1 MDELKSLIDGAKE
14 KIANNTAT
22 QEDVDKMIELT
33 QKIDALT
40 PKTEPLDNKINE
52 VKEYVA
58 KFSDE
63 GLWGDVESDE
73 LYAINNAVEEAESY
87 DHEQPQQADLEKN
100 LNALETAFAL
110 YKSQQKKP
118 EVNAWYYITNR
129 DNSRGGSTDEGGT
142 GDIWSRWCYG
152 NVIMAPH
159 ANATRSAY
167 WDDVKNAV
175 TWSGY
180 DHASGILSDT
190 VPVDPYS
197 MWRLVK
203 IEGNENA
210 DVYGLQ
216 NRATGTYLG
225 TSGNHNGF
233 LGMENAPAPYKL
245 VLLKSGQFNIIC
257 QDEANSWGTP
267 IHADGRKVLVTW
279 EGTTD
284 SPSAWDFVAV
294 DESEIENAEITIR
307 NNSATVI
314 TLPYAYNN
322 EDVVNLNTDNE
333 IATYG
338 IKGVSEDGKQV
349 FLYNKTSF
357 EAGEPMVV
365 VAGDVTKYNDGN
377 ESTRMFLPFANEFT
391 TEVKEANGIV
401 GTLDYTV
408 LPANAGIVKADSII
422 SIGDSEDSAIFGQ
435 RGYIN
440 ASKIVNNE
448 ELSTDFVLYVD
459 GDIINGINNAV
470 VSTSNRVNVYTTDG
484 VLVKKNV
491 KAANAKDGLKKGV
504 YIIGKDKVLVK

>member
-1 MDELKSLIDGAKE
+1 
-14 KIANNTAT
+14 
-22 QEDVDKMIELT
+22 
-33 QKIDALT
+33 
-40 PKTEPLDNKINE
+40 
-52 VKEYVA
+52 
-58 KFSDE
+58 
-63 GLWGDVESDE
+63 
-73 LYAINNAVEEAESY
+73 
-87 DHEQPQQADLEKN
+87 
-100 LNALETAFAL
+100 
-110 YKSQQKKP
+110 
-118 EVNAWYYITNR
+118 
-129 DNSRGGSTDEGGT
+129 
-142 GDIWSRWCYG
+142 
-152 NVIMAPH
+152 MAPH

-190 VPVDPYS
+190 VSVDPYS

-225 TSGNHNGF
+225 TSGNRNGF
-233 LGMENAPAPYKL
+233 VGMENAPAPYKL

-257 QDEANSWGTP
+257 QDEANSWGIP

-279 EGTTD
+279 DGTTD

-322 EDVVNLNTDNE
+322 EDVVNLNIDNE

-365 VAGDVTKYNDGN
+365 VAGDVTKYNDSN

-408 LPANAGIVKADSII
+408 LPAKAGIVKADSII

-448 ELSTDFVLYVD
+448 ALSTDFVLYVD
-459 GDIINGINNAV
+459 GDIVNGINNAV

>member
-1 MDELKSLIDGAKE
+1 
-14 KIANNTAT
+14 
-22 QEDVDKMIELT
+22 
-33 QKIDALT
+33 
-40 PKTEPLDNKINE
+40 
-52 VKEYVA
+52 
-58 KFSDE
+58 
-63 GLWGDVESDE
+63 
-73 LYAINNAVEEAESY
+73 
-87 DHEQPQQADLEKN
+87 
-100 LNALETAFAL
+100 
-110 YKSQQKKP
+110 
-118 EVNAWYYITNR
+118 
-129 DNSRGGSTDEGGT
+129 
-142 GDIWSRWCYG
+142 
-152 NVIMAPH
+152 MAPH

-225 TSGNHNGF
+225 TSGNRNGF
-233 LGMENAPAPYKL
+233 VGMENAPAPYKL

-257 QDEANSWGTP
+257 QDEANSWGIP

-279 EGTTD
+279 DGTTD

-322 EDVVNLNTDNE
+322 GDVVNLNTDNE

-459 GDIINGINNAV
+459 GDIVNGINNAV

>member
-1 MDELKSLIDGAKE
+1 
-14 KIANNTAT
+14 
-22 QEDVDKMIELT
+22 
-33 QKIDALT
+33 
-40 PKTEPLDNKINE
+40 
-52 VKEYVA
+52 
-58 KFSDE
+58 
-63 GLWGDVESDE
+63 
-73 LYAINNAVEEAESY
+73 
-87 DHEQPQQADLEKN
+87 
-100 LNALETAFAL
+100 
-110 YKSQQKKP
+110 
-118 EVNAWYYITNR
+118 
-129 DNSRGGSTDEGGT
+129 
-142 GDIWSRWCYG
+142 
-152 NVIMAPH
+152 MAPH

-322 EDVVNLNTDNE
+322 GDVVNLNTDNE

-459 GDIINGINNAV
+459 GDIVNGINNAV

>member
-1 MDELKSLIDGAKE
+1 M
-14 KIANNTAT
+14 
-22 QEDVDKMIELT
+22 
-33 QKIDALT
+33 
-40 PKTEPLDNKINE
+40 
-52 VKEYVA
+52 
-58 KFSDE
+58 
-63 GLWGDVESDE
+63 
-73 LYAINNAVEEAESY
+73 
-87 DHEQPQQADLEKN
+87 
-100 LNALETAFAL
+100 
-110 YKSQQKKP
+110 
-118 EVNAWYYITNR
+118 
-129 DNSRGGSTDEGGT
+129 
-142 GDIWSRWCYG
+142 
-152 NVIMAPH
+152 
-159 ANATRSAY
+159 
-167 WDDVKNAV
+167 
-175 TWSGY
+175 
-180 DHASGILSDT
+180 
-190 VPVDPYS
+190 
-197 MWRLVK
+197 
-203 IEGNENA
+203 
-210 DVYGLQ
+210 
-216 NRATGTYLG
+216 
-225 TSGNHNGF
+225 
-233 LGMENAPAPYKL
+233 
-245 VLLKSGQFNIIC
+245 
-257 QDEANSWGTP
+257 
-267 IHADGRKVLVTW
+267 
-279 EGTTD
+279 
-284 SPSAWDFVAV
+284 AV

-322 EDVVNLNTDNE
+322 GDVVNLNTDNE

-459 GDIINGINNAV
+459 GDIVNGINNAV